1 MDRRAALVAFT
12 AGKKHGRPTRL
23 VPTRPDSLLRNAL
36 DTDDDEFFH
45 LYAAASMAAKSALAI
60 TIPSQAS
67 SGGLGRGSGIAFSS
81 TEASMSGYTLE
92 GTKKKGLSVKQKRS
106 TLANAR
112 AEAEAASTSANKAA
126 EPAPAKKK

>member
-1 MDRRAALVAFT
+1 
-12 AGKKHGRPTRL
+12 
-23 VPTRPDSLLRNAL
+23 
-36 DTDDDEFFH
+36 
-45 LYAAASMAAKSALAI
+45 
-60 TIPSQAS
+60 
-67 SGGLGRGSGIAFSS
+67 
-81 TEASMSGYTLE
+81 MSGYTLE

>member
-1 MDRRAALVAFT
+1 
-12 AGKKHGRPTRL
+12 
-23 VPTRPDSLLRNAL
+23 
-36 DTDDDEFFH
+36 
-45 LYAAASMAAKSALAI
+45 MAAKSALAI

-112 AEAEAASTSANKAA
+112 AEAEAASTSAKKAA

>member
-1 MDRRAALVAFT
+1 MIDRL
-12 AGKKHGRPTRL
+12 PTRL
-23 VPTRPDSLLRNAL
+23 ATIVDGAL
-36 DTDDDEFFH
+36 DTDAFGFFR
-45 LYAAASMAAKSALAI
+45 LCVAASMAAKSALAI

-106 TLANAR
+106 ALANAR
-112 AEAEAASTSANKAA
+112 AEAEAASANAKAA